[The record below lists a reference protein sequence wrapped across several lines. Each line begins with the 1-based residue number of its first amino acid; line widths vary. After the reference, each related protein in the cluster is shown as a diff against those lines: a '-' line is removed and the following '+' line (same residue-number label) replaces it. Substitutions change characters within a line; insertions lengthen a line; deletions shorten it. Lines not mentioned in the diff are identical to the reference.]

1 MTQSIDPPTFPATGN
16 HPYAILH
23 HLEQR
28 SLNVGAEVPREE
40 KQKITWTGVAFAL
53 GDNLFL
59 ASLRDIQEVLDCP
72 PLTAVPRTKKWLKGV
87 ANVRGRLLPIVDL
100 ELYLGGHEQ
109 PIQEDSRIL
118 IVQYGALSV
127 GLLAGTVLGQR
138 HFQDEDSCPVPPFEA
153 NGEDNKK
160 TNRMMEY
167 VRPMAYHSKEGI
179 WLLFDVRKL
188 VTSPQFLQVT
198 T

>member
-1 MTQSIDPPTFPATGN
+1 VTPSIDSATSSATGN

-23 HLEQR
+23 DIEQR
-28 SLNVGAEVPREE
+28 SLDVGAEVPREE

-53 GDNLFL
+53 GNNLLL

-100 ELYLGGHEQ
+100 EVYLGGYEQ

-138 HFQDEDSCPVPPFEA
+138 HFQDEDSCPVPPFE
-153 NGEDNKK
+153 DNEK

-167 VRPMAYHSKEGI
+167 VRPMAYRSKEGI

>member
-1 MTQSIDPPTFPATGN
+1 MTPSIDPATDN
-16 HPYAILH
+16 HPYAILRD
-23 HLEQR
+23 LEQR
-28 SLNVGAEVPREE
+28 SLNVGTEVPREE

-53 GDNLFL
+53 GDNLLL

-72 PLTAVPRTKKWLKGV
+72 PLTAVPRTRKWLKGV

-100 ELYLGGHEQ
+100 EVYLGGYEQ

-138 HFQDEDSCPVPPFEA
+138 HFQDEDSCPVPSFE
-153 NGEDNKK
+153 NNEK

-167 VRPMAYHSKEGI
+167 VRPMAYRSKEGI

>member
-1 MTQSIDPPTFPATGN
+1 VTPSIDPATGN
-16 HPYAILH
+16 HPYAILRD
-23 HLEQR
+23 LEQR
-28 SLNVGAEVPREE
+28 SLDVGTEVPREE

-53 GDNLFL
+53 GDNLL
-59 ASLRDIQEVLDCP
+59 LVSLRDIQEVLDCP
-72 PLTAVPRTKKWLKGV
+72 SLTAVPRTKKWLKGV
-87 ANVRGRLLPIVDL
+87 ANVRGRLLPVVDL
-100 ELYLGGHEQ
+100 EVYLGGHEQ
-109 PIQEDSRIL
+109 PMQEGSRIL

-138 HFQDEDSCPVPPFEA
+138 HFQDEDSCPVPPLEV
-153 NGEDNKK
+153 NGQVNEKA
-160 TNRMMEY
+160 NRMMEY
-167 VRPMAYHSKEGI
+167 VRPMAYRSKEGI